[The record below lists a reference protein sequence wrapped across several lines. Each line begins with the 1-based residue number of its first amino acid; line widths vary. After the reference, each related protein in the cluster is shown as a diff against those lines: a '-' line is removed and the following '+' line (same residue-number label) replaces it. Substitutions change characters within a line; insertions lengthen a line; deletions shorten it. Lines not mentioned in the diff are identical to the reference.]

1 MAGHSSWIKTLDWPF
16 GGDHWPE
23 KWPEIN
29 LTKETFSSSLT
40 HNQKED
46 LIQCFYEQEAKIT
59 KAHPNP
65 PYRMRGQYCTL
76 GQLRDYFGKESRLIK
91 VAVRN
96 STEYKAYAARSRPPP
111 PPEMSL
117 VAPNLIDTAAAIIS
131 SPPPEMSLVA
141 PNLIDTAAAGTK
153 RGAPD
158 PDPAGAGT
166 PGALPGADARAP
178 NFDVAGEA
186 LSGASPV
193 PPPQSQGET
202 LPPVIA
208 LTARRN

>member
-1 MAGHSSWIKTLDWPF
+1 MTRSA
-16 GGDHWPE
+16 
-23 KWPEIN
+23 
-29 LTKETFSSSLT
+29 
-40 HNQKED
+40 
-46 LIQCFYEQEAKIT
+46 
-59 KAHPNP
+59 
-65 PYRMRGQYCTL
+65 
-76 GQLRDYFGKESRLIK
+76 
-91 VAVRN
+91 
-96 STEYKAYAARSRPPP
+96 EYKAYVEQRSRPTP

-117 VAPNLIDTAAAIIS
+117 VAPN
-131 SPPPEMSLVA
+131 P
-141 PNLIDTAAAGTK
+141 IDTAAAGTK

-193 PPPQSQGET
+193 PPPQSQCET
-202 LPPVIA
+202 LLPVIA

>member
-65 PYRMRGQYCTL
+65 PYRMRGRCCTL
-76 GQLRDYFGKESRLIK
+76 GQLRDYFGKDPRVIK
-91 VAVRN
+91 EAVRN
-96 STEYKAYAARSRPPP
+96 STEYKAYAARSRP
-111 PPEMSL
+111 
-117 VAPNLIDTAAAIIS
+117 T
-131 SPPPEMSLVA
+131 PPPEMSLVA

-153 RGAPD
+153 RGAPDPDPAGAGTPGALPGNDARAPD

-193 PPPQSQGET
+193 PPPQSQGEA

-208 LTARRN
+208 LTARRI